1 MSPPQPP
8 PLPAPGRRPSTLGG
22 LVYLLVVAA
31 TGVGILVVALGPWRR
46 GVMLIGVALL
56 VGAVLRTVLP
66 ENEAG
71 MLRVRRSRW
80 IDLLMLAGVGGALI
94 VLAVVIPDQPG

>member
-1 MSPPQPP
+1 M
-8 PLPAPGRRPSTLGG
+8 
-22 LVYLLVVAA
+22 VYLLVVAA
-31 TGVGILVVALGPWRR
+31 TGVGVLVVALGPWRR

-56 VGAVLRTVLP
+56 VGALLRTVLP

>member
-1 MSPPQPP
+1 M
-8 PLPAPGRRPSTLGG
+8 
-22 LVYLLVVAA
+22 VYLLVVAT
-31 TGVGILVVALGPWRR
+31 TGVGLLVVALGPWRR
-46 GVMLIGVALL
+46 GVMVMGAALV
-56 VGAVLRTVLP
+56 VGAVLRTLLP

-80 IDLLMLAGVGGALI
+80 VDLVMLAGVGVALV